1 MDDIAEFER
10 RITAALDRAA
20 QALDALGAAGD
31 DGEDA
36 ATLKAELEAERVA
49 NSQLEERVRA
59 IREKQEK
66 TVARLEDEVADL
78 REALAAKDTVL
89 QQTRSVNEALRASNQ
104 ALRKANVKG
113 LGDPGLVNASMVTE
127 LDSLRTARAA
137 DRAEIEEILATLKPV
152 LKEA

>member
-10 RITAALDRAA
+10 RITAALDRAG
-20 QALDALGAAGD
+20 QALDALGSG

-36 ATLKAELEAERVA
+36 AKLKAELEAERVA

-59 IREKQEK
+59 IKEKQEK
-66 TVARLEDEVADL
+66 MVARLEDEVAEL
-78 REALAAKDTVL
+78 KETLAAKDTVL
-89 QQTRSVNEALRASNQ
+89 QQTRSVNEALRASNE
-104 ALRKANVKG
+104 ALRKANIKG

-137 DRAEIEEILATLKPV
+137 DRAEIEEILATLQPV